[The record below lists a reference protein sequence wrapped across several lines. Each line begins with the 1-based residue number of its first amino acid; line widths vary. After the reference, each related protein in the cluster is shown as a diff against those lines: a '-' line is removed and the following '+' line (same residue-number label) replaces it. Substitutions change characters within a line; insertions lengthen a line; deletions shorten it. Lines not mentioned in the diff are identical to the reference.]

1 MYTGRRGRP
10 KKLRPGEADPHADE
24 RKRIQENILKEIFT
38 QLNKTIFNQY
48 RKKKYDVQNLCVI
61 VQSIS
66 SVLEVV

>member
-38 QLNKTIFNQY
+38 QLNFNQY